1 MNELEIYRGR
11 FAAEL
16 PLPFA
21 DGGIRAGFPSPAEG
35 GIDRTL
41 DFNRELVPHPA
52 ATFYARVKGVSMV
65 GAGIDEGDIIVVD
78 RSLQPRN
85 NDIVVAVINGEFSM
99 KYLDLTNRARGEIWL
114 RPANDSFP
122 PIKVTPED
130 DFAVWGVVTKVIKN
144 LR

>member
-52 ATFYARVKGVSMV
+52 ATFYARVMGVSMV
-65 GAGIDEGDIIVVD
+65 GA
-78 RSLQPRN
+78 
-85 NDIVVAVINGEFSM
+85 GEFSM

>member
-1 MNELEIYRGR
+1 MKELEIYNGD
-11 FAAEL
+11 FSHDL
-16 PLPFA
+16 PLPYA
-21 DGGIRAGFPSPAEG
+21 DGGVRAGFPSPAEG

-52 ATFYARVKGVSMV
+52 ATFYARVMGVSMIN
-65 GAGIDEGDIIVVD
+65 AGIDEGDIIVVD
-78 RSLQPRN
+78 RSLQPRQ

-99 KYLDLTNRARGEIWL
+99 KYLDLSDRQKGVIWL

-122 PIKVTPED
+122 PLKVTPDD
-130 DFAVWGVVTKVIKN
+130 DFAVWGVVSKVIKN